1 MKPEWIKD
9 YTCIFNQVIHSN
21 SKHEFI
27 LTLFNKRTYMI
38 VHVCAFFSSLNV
50 NYTCIFIICKSMSV
64 CHHTL
69 FAFLSAIHSN
79 VQNCSF
85 LYFNCIRIIYAH
97 SMFFF
102 LNEIN
107 CFTCFGNAF
116 IAIFIHHTLNTWVA
130 YFVFNS
136 VVLWIHIFYNLCQSA
151 KKECNNFFFKMP
163 SEVLNLADKQSF
175 TWSWIYMFIKHNVK
189 CLSAWLVSTNL
200 IFYFTKY
207 CKVLIHV
214 QVQCISIF
222 NCEINNPWSVL
233 SI

>member
-1 MKPEWIKD
+1 MYVP
-9 YTCIFNQVIHSN
+9 
-21 SKHEFI
+21 
-27 LTLFNKRTYMI
+27 
-38 VHVCAFFSSLNV
+38 FFSLNV

-102 LNEIN
+102 SMRLLYLFWK
-107 CFTCFGNAF
+107 CFYCNLY
-116 IAIFIHHTLNTWVA
+116 HHTLNTWVA

-175 TWSWIYMFIKHNVK
+175 TWSWIYMFIKQNVK

>member
-1 MKPEWIKD
+1 MIFCNIFKCLKNILSWHFLLILWMKPEWIKD
-9 YTCIFNQVIHSN
+9 YTCIYNQVIHSN

-79 VQNCSF
+79 VQNYSF

-102 LNEIN
+102 SMRFLYLFWKCYN
-107 CFTCFGNAF
+107 CNLY
-116 IAIFIHHTLNTWVA
+116 HHTLNIWVA
-130 YFVFNS
+130 FV
-136 VVLWIHIFYNLCQSA
+136 Y
-151 KKECNNFFFKMP
+151 
-163 SEVLNLADKQSF
+163 
-175 TWSWIYMFIKHNVK
+175 
-189 CLSAWLVSTNL
+189 
-200 IFYFTKY
+200 
-207 CKVLIHV
+207 
-214 QVQCISIF
+214 
-222 NCEINNPWSVL
+222 
-233 SI
+233 

>member
-85 LYFNCIRIIYAH
+85 LYINCIRIIYAH

-102 LNEIN
+102 SMRFLYLFWKCYN
-107 CFTCFGNAF
+107 CNLY
-116 IAIFIHHTLNTWVA
+116 HHTLNIWVYSFCLIIVLCCEFI
-130 YFVFNS
+130 YF
-136 VVLWIHIFYNLCQSA
+136 IIFA
-151 KKECNNFFFKMP
+151 KVPKKNATIFF
-163 SEVLNLADKQSF
+163 L
-175 TWSWIYMFIKHNVK
+175 K
-189 CLSAWLVSTNL
+189 CLL
-200 IFYFTKY
+200 K
-207 CKVLIHV
+207 C
-214 QVQCISIF
+214 
-222 NCEINNPWSVL
+222 
-233 SI
+233 